1 MAYSRLPGYFN
12 SDLGLYKNFHVHESQ
27 NVQFRV
33 TATNFLNHPLRQ
45 FGLAGNSDQQLSF
58 IGNDSSGQFRS
69 PTNTNSTTTGK
80 PAFTTGQRFVLF
92 TVKYLF

>member
-1 MAYSRLPGYFN
+1 M
-12 SDLGLYKNFHVHESQ
+12 YKNFHVHESQ

-58 IGNDSSGQFRS
+58 IGTDASGNQS
-69 PTNTNSTTTGK
+69 LSATNTNSTTTGK

-92 TVKYLF
+92 TVKYIF